1 MAITMEHMNIL
12 GSIINSS
19 FGKSSIQESGY
30 GVKVSFSG
38 SKSDDKDVH
47 TINPILEIR
56 FETLFNYN
64 PRFGLAS
71 QTKELNS
78 QSQKMLAEKLREV
91 KKEFKTVSNESLKL
105 KEVLAPEPSVEHIS
119 HNPSLVRA
127 KYSRS
132 IHYELTI

>member
-19 FGKSSIQESGY
+19 FGKSSIQDSGY

-38 SKSDDKDVH
+38 SKSDAKDNS
-47 TINPILEIR
+47 TINPILEIK
-56 FETLFNYN
+56 FETLVNYN
-64 PRFGLAS
+64 PRHGLAS

-78 QSQKMLAEKLREV
+78 QSQKMLAKKLQEV
-91 KKEFKTVSNESLKL
+91 KREFKSVSSETLKL
-105 KEVLAPEPSVEHIS
+105 KEVLASDPYIEHIS

>member
-30 GVKVSFSG
+30 GIKVSFSG
-38 SKSDDKDVH
+38 SKGDNEGSV
-47 TINPILEIR
+47 NPILEIR
-56 FETLFNYN
+56 FETLVNYN
-64 PRFGLAS
+64 PRYGLAS

-91 KKEFKTVSNESLKL
+91 KKEFKSVSNESLKL
-105 KEVLAPEPSVEHIS
+105 KEV
-119 HNPSLVRA
+119 
-127 KYSRS
+127 
-132 IHYELTI
+132 